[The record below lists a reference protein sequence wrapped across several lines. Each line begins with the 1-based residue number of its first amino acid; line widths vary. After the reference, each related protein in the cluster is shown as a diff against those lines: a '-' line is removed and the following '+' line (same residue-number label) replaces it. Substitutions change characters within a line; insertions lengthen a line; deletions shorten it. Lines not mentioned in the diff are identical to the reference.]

1 MTRISIYM
9 LEQWQKNA
17 SKSAYQAKAMAAFMG
32 ISPRQLERWM
42 ALVFHCRPHDWLHE
56 QRFLKAAVQLKGGLP
71 VKNVASEL
79 GFKQAS
85 NFSREFKRVYGR
97 SPRAFLDWDIPNH
110 TCTRLIFI
118 QTTEHG
124 DGVYFSEAP
133 GKRKLVFEQPCGGKI
148 QFSSHNLCR
157 KIPCPLCRTALT
169 LRAPENLKISCSF
182 CQEHIEFPPYAI
194 GEKISC
200 PQCAM
205 AVVLKEP
212 G

>member
-97 SPRAFLDWDIPNH
+97 SPSAFLDCDIH
-110 TCTRLIFI
+110 GGA
-118 QTTEHG
+118 TTPKTSA
-124 DGVYFSEAP
+124 DKPPPASKTA
-133 GKRKLVFEQPCGGKI
+133 KI
-148 QFSSHNLCR
+148 
-157 KIPCPLCRTALT
+157 
-169 LRAPENLKISCSF
+169 
-182 CQEHIEFPPYAI
+182 
-194 GEKISC
+194 
-200 PQCAM
+200 
-205 AVVLKEP
+205 
-212 G
+212 